1 MKRAVLFDLD
11 GVLLET
17 EPLKARAHSAA
28 VAHFGGDAPAS
39 FYASVMGMSHAE
51 VRRAFMQKGGIAP
64 PPEEYSR
71 VFRDR
76 YQRLIDAEA
85 RTCPGVPDLLK
96 ELRRDS
102 IAIALVTS
110 SARWMLDG
118 LLERLF
124 AAGSFDTAVSADDVA
139 HHKPAPDCYLKALA
153 TLAPDRA
160 VAFEDTSTGVA
171 AAHAAGLPI
180 IAIRHALN
188 AGHDLSLAAKEL
200 TSLEDTATVITTVD
214 EMLSWR

>member
-17 EPLKARAHSAA
+17 EPLKARAHSEA
-28 VAHFGGDAPAS
+28 VAHFGGDVPPI
-39 FYASVMGMSHAE
+39 FYATVMGMSHAE
-51 VRRAFMQKGGIAP
+51 VRRAFMQQGSITP
-64 PPEEYSR
+64 PPDEYSR
-71 VFRDR
+71 VFRER

-85 RTCPGVPDLLK
+85 RTCPGVPDLI
-96 ELRRDS
+96 EALRRDGF
-102 IAIALVTS
+102 AIALVTS

-124 AAGSFDTAVSADDVA
+124 APGSFDTTVSADDVA
-139 HHKPAPDCYLKALA
+139 QHKPAPDCYLKALSA
-153 TLAPDRA
+153 LNPDRA
-160 VAFEDTSTGVA
+160 VAVEDTTTGVA
-171 AAHAAGLPI
+171 AATAAGIPV

-188 AGHDLSLAAKEL
+188 AGHDLSAAAKEL
-200 TSLEDTATVITTVD
+200 TSLQDTGTVKRTVD